1 MPQSLDF
8 VLARWQELYP
18 EIMGASE
25 QDGNRSAKAERT
37 RKEIIAPL
45 LDSDDTQEV
54 FEATILDYK
63 KWRDSVSVEESDLET
78 VLAQEERFDETLTTT
93 LNCHRNELGEQAV
106 KAALESVRLR
116 RIARRSTVRN
126 RETWPE
132 ESWHR
137 IGDLI
142 ASSELC
148 IAALLEHLITG
159 EGSRANVNELSK
171 LGFQYS
177 LDAYFDAG
185 DHGQDWTKLEDIP
198 E

>member
-1 MPQSLDF
+1 MSQQSDAM
-8 VLARWQELYP
+8 LARWPALFPGLTVAE
-18 EIMGASE
+18 E
-25 QDGNRSAKAERT
+25 QDEDRSAEAERI
-37 RKEIIAPL
+37 RKEIVAPL

-63 KWRDSVSVEESDLET
+63 KWRDSLPVEESDPET
-78 VLAQEERFDETLTTT
+78 VLPQEERIDEILTAT

-106 KAALESVRLR
+106 KATLESVRLR

-137 IGDLI
+137 IGDLM

-148 IAALLEHLITG
+148 LTGILQYLATG
-159 EGSRANVNELSK
+159 EGSMDKVNELSK

-177 LDAYFDAG
+177 LDAYFDSG
-185 DHGQDWTKLEDIP
+185 DHGQDFTRL
-198 E
+198 